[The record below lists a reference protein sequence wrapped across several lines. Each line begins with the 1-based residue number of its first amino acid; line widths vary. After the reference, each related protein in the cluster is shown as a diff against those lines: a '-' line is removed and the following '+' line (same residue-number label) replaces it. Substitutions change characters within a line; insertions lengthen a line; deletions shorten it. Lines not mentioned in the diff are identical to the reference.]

1 MLGVTN
7 IRLKAVAGIDPN
19 RVEASL
25 PFFPPEEH
33 QEIGPSPDPSNP
45 PAVSSLLT

>member
-1 MLGVTN
+1 MTN

-33 QEIGPSPDPSNP
+33 QELALPPTHRTP
-45 PAVSSLLT
+45 PAVGSLLT